1 MNTGIAHQKFRES
14 RNDHEAEGR
23 TTFEARFPLES
34 FQSPLVHNNRDPTS
48 PPPFERRRSLEA
60 LDREGITD
68 STLFRKKRSMNN
80 LLIPDFDDKY
90 EQSKSRRTVQ
100 FFLRPRRPLQPSQI
114 SSTPYV
120 PLSSCDKNQ
129 QVILPPSSIKN
140 VESRCSRLKR
150 KCSLDNIGCP
160 QFVRP
165 PMKLVRRASNTAL
178 SA

>member
-100 FFLRPRRPLQPSQI
+100 FFLRPRRPLQPSQFP
-114 SSTPYV
+114 STPYV
-120 PLSSCDKNQ
+120 PLSTRV
-129 QVILPPSSIKN
+129 VIKTSWS
-140 VESRCSRLKR
+140 
-150 KCSLDNIGCP
+150 
-160 QFVRP
+160 
-165 PMKLVRRASNTAL
+165 
-178 SA
+178 